1 MSICSYCYKSKIT
14 PKHDVSKWWNNSEEL
29 IFVCSDD
36 CKDKLE
42 DLLKDGK
49 WMTHK
54 PAAIFDREDPYE
66 ISPNFGTVP
75 TKSKPKKSKPKKSK
89 SKKSKEP
96 KSVTDKQFTGDLNKF
111 MT

>member
-49 WMTHK
+49 WITHK

-75 TKSKPKKSKPKKSK
+75 TKSKPKKSK

>member
-54 PAAIFDREDPYE
+54 PAAIFGKKKRKPSPSFDKPSMREK
-66 ISPNFGTVP
+66 G
-75 TKSKPKKSKPKKSK
+75 
-89 SKKSKEP
+89 P
-96 KSVTDKQFTGDLNKF
+96 KSVTDKQFSGDLGKF

>member
-1 MSICSYCYKSKIT
+1 
-14 PKHDVSKWWNNSEEL
+14 
-29 IFVCSDD
+29 
-36 CKDKLE
+36 
-42 DLLKDGK
+42 
-49 WMTHK
+49 MTHK

-89 SKKSKEP
+89 EP